1 MHIRRAILNDG
12 SIIAEFNARLA
23 QETENLSLD
32 RARLEQGVGAAL
44 SDPLKATYFL
54 AEIDGAVAG
63 QLMVTH
69 EWSDWRNG
77 DMWWIQSVYVAG
89 EFRRQG
95 VFKALY
101 EHVKDQARKAGAA
114 GIRLYVER
122 NNLNAQETYQKL
134 GMSITKYLVME
145 EDLRA
150 E

>member
-1 MHIRRAILNDG
+1 VRIREAVVADAL
-12 SIIAEFNARLA
+12 SISEFNARLA
-23 QETENLSLD
+23 LETEDLTLD
-32 RARLEQGVGAAL
+32 RAKLEHGVRAAL
-44 SDPLKATYFL
+44 ADPSKATYFL
-54 AEIDGAVAG
+54 AEVDGKVAG

-77 DMWWIQSVYVAG
+77 DIWWIQSVYVAA

-101 EHVKDQARKAGAA
+101 EHVKEEARKSAAA

-122 NNLNAQETYQKL
+122 NNLGAQQTYEKL
-134 GMSITKYLVME
+134 GMSMTKYLVME
-145 EDLRA
+145 EALGA